1 MSLTRKTVRS
11 AVWLLGSRAWT
22 QVMNLTIGVTLARL
36 LSPADYGLLG
46 MVLVTTGLVGVLA
59 DLGLS
64 AAVVQKQDLSQRE
77 LSGIFWFG
85 LAVAGLV
92 GGVIAAFSPW
102 AAAFYGQPKV
112 VRLMCVVALS
122 FPITALGA
130 VQGALVQKSMRF
142 RAATLV
148 HLGATLTAGLLA
160 LGAAWAGWQ
169 VWALVVQSLVT
180 AGLGAAGLWCISD
193 WRPDWTFAR
202 RDLARIWDFSLNLTG
217 FQMVNY
223 FARKADSFLIGRF
236 LGPGPLGFYTLA
248 YTLMVYPI
256 ANFISVAQGVL
267 MPALSQVQSE
277 PARAARAYIRAC
289 GYLAFLILPA
299 MVGLALVAPEA
310 VLLVYG
316 PQWAETGQVL
326 QILAWVG
333 TFQPFVSLI
342 GALFVARGLTRLF
355 FWWGLGASAVT
366 VLGFVIGL
374 RWGIVGVASAYL
386 TTEVL
391 LTVCGMPWLYRQV
404 EVGVKP
410 LLRALAVP
418 AAAAGGMGL
427 AVFALRAGLLAGGE
441 SSPLVIVTACVG
453 TGVVV
458 YGALLWLLKGYFWSE
473 VRDELG
479 RIFGARLGGV
489 SAEV

>member
-1 MSLTRKTVRS
+1 
-11 AVWLLGSRAWT
+11 
-22 QVMNLTIGVTLARL
+22 MNLTIGVALARL
-36 LSPADYGLLG
+36 LTPADYGLLG
-46 MVLVTTGLVGVLA
+46 MVMVTTGLVGVLA

-85 LAVAGLV
+85 LVVAGLV
-92 GGVIAAFSPW
+92 GGVIAAVSPW
-102 AAAFYGQPKV
+102 AAALYGQPKV
-112 VRLMCVVALS
+112 VPLMCVVALS
-122 FPITALGA
+122 FPIMALGA
-130 VQGALVQKSMRF
+130 VQGALVQKAMRF
-142 RAATLV
+142 RAATVV
-148 HLGATLTAGLLA
+148 HLVATLTAGLLA
-160 LGAAWAGWQ
+160 LAAAWAGWQ

-180 AGLGAAGLWCISD
+180 AALGVVGVWRICD

-202 RDLARIWDFSLNLTG
+202 RDLARIWDFSLNLMG
-217 FQMVNY
+217 FQLVNY

-236 LGPGPLGFYTLA
+236 LGAGALGFYTLA
-248 YTLMVYPI
+248 YTLMLYPI
-256 ANFISVAQGVL
+256 SNFISVAQGVM
-267 MPALSQVQSE
+267 MPALAQVQSE
-277 PARAARAYIRAC
+277 PARAAGAYIRAC

-333 TFQPFVSLI
+333 TFQPFVSLV

-355 FWWGLGASAVT
+355 FWWGMGASAVT
-366 VLGFVIGL
+366 VLGFVVGL
-374 RWGIVGVASAYL
+374 KWGIIGVASAYL

-391 LTVCGMPWLYRQV
+391 LTVFGMPWLYRQV

-410 LLRALAVP
+410 LLQAMAVP
-418 AAAAGGMGL
+418 AAAAGGMGVT
-427 AVFALRAGLLAGGE
+427 VFVLKAGLFTEGI
-441 SSPLVIVTACVG
+441 STPLVVVTACVV

-458 YGALLWLLKGYFWSE
+458 YGTLLWLLKGYFWSE
-473 VRDELG
+473 FKGEFG
-479 RIFGARLGGV
+479 RIFGARLGAV
-489 SAEV
+489 TAEV

>member
-1 MSLTRKTVRS
+1 
-11 AVWLLGSRAWT
+11 
-22 QVMNLTIGVTLARL
+22 MNLTVGVALARL
-36 LSPADYGLLG
+36 LTPADYGLLG
-46 MVLVTTGLVGVLA
+46 MVMVTTGLVGVLA

-85 LAVAGLV
+85 LVVAGLV
-92 GGVIAAFSPW
+92 GGVIAAVSPW
-102 AAAFYGQPKV
+102 AAALYHQPKV
-112 VRLMCVVALS
+112 VPLMCVVALS
-122 FPITALGA
+122 FPIMALGA
-130 VQGALVQKSMRF
+130 VQGAMVQKAMRF
-142 RAATLV
+142 RAATVV
-148 HLGATLTAGLLA
+148 HLVATLTAGLLA
-160 LGAAWAGWQ
+160 LAAAWAGWQ
-169 VWALVVQSLVT
+169 VWALVVQSLAT
-180 AGLGAAGLWCISD
+180 AALGAAGLWCICD

-202 RDLARIWDFSLNLTG
+202 RDLVRIWDFSLNLMG
-217 FQMVNY
+217 FQLVNY

-236 LGPGPLGFYTLA
+236 LGVGALGFYTLA
-248 YTLMVYPI
+248 YTLMLYPI
-256 ANFISVAQGVL
+256 ANFISVAQGVM
-267 MPALSQVQSE
+267 MPALAQVQSE
-277 PARAARAYIRAC
+277 PARGAGAYIRAC
-289 GYLAFLILPA
+289 GYLAFLILPT

-316 PQWAETGQVL
+316 PRWAETGQVL

-366 VLGFVIGL
+366 VLGFVVGL
-374 RWGIVGVASAYL
+374 KWGIIGVASAYL

-391 LTVCGMPWLYRQV
+391 LTVFGMPWLYRQV

-410 LLRALAVP
+410 LLQALAVP

-427 AVFALRAGLLAGGE
+427 AVFALKAGLLAEGI
-441 SSPLVIVTACVG
+441 STPLVIVTACVA

-458 YGALLWLLKGYFWSE
+458 YGILLWLLKGYFWSE
-473 VRDELG
+473 FKGEFG
-479 RIFGARLGGV
+479 RIFGARFGGV
-489 SAEV
+489 PAEV

>member
-1 MSLTRKTVRS
+1 
-11 AVWLLGSRAWT
+11 
-22 QVMNLTIGVTLARL
+22 MNLTIGVALARL
-36 LSPADYGLLG
+36 LTPADYGLLG
-46 MVLVTTGLVGVLA
+46 MVMVTTGLVGVLA

-85 LAVAGLV
+85 LVVAGLV
-92 GGVIAAFSPW
+92 GGVIAAVSPW
-102 AAAFYGQPKV
+102 AAALYGQPKV
-112 VRLMCVVALS
+112 VPLMCVVALS
-122 FPITALGA
+122 FPIMALGA
-130 VQGALVQKSMRF
+130 VQGALVQKAMRF
-142 RAATLV
+142 RAATVV
-148 HLGATLTAGLLA
+148 HLVATLTAGLLA
-160 LGAAWAGWQ
+160 LAAAWAGWQ

-180 AGLGAAGLWCISD
+180 AALGVVGVWRICD

-202 RDLARIWDFSLNLTG
+202 RDLARIWDFSLNLMG
-217 FQMVNY
+217 FQLVNY

-236 LGPGPLGFYTLA
+236 LGAGALGFYTLA
-248 YTLMVYPI
+248 YTLMLYPI
-256 ANFISVAQGVL
+256 SNFISVAQGVM
-267 MPALSQVQSE
+267 MPALAQVQSE
-277 PARAARAYIRAC
+277 PARAAGAYIRAC

-333 TFQPFVSLI
+333 TFQPFVSLV

-366 VLGFVIGL
+366 VLGFVVGL
-374 RWGIVGVASAYL
+374 KWGIIGVASAYL
-386 TTEVL
+386 TTEVM
-391 LTVCGMPWLYRQV
+391 LTVFGMPWLYRQV

-410 LLRALAVP
+410 LLQAMAVP

-427 AVFALRAGLLAGGE
+427 AVFALKAGVFTDGN
-441 SSPLVIVTACVG
+441 STPLVIVTACVV

-458 YGALLWLLKGYFWSE
+458 YGTLLWLLKGYFWSDFQGE
-473 VRDELG
+473 FG
-479 RIFGARLGGV
+479 RIFGARLGAV
-489 SAEV
+489 TAEV